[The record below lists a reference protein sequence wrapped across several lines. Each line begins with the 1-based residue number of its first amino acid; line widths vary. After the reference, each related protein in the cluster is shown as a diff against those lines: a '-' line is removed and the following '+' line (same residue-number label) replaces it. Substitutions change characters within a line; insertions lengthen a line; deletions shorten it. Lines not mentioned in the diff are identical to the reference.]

1 MEPDRFI
8 DILIEEYKIVQDQR
22 NSNRP
27 IVVTILGFTLATFV
41 SYGAISFPNS
51 SGFSWYMAVAPLG
64 LFLPASV
71 ALWNAQ
77 QEIFLSFYIN
87 AIEGK
92 IRAELLKRMG
102 IPSDIEL
109 DSVRGLT
116 LFSSAALLSENGSIR
131 RKKGYSAVMLF
142 CAAAVFSI
150 AAIVM
155 VWVGYSSISKDPGMR
170 WAKLPYCAIYSIAIY
185 LLVRYFYQVHID
197 SRRSFISLVEKC
209 QWRLPENACF
219 KTSGQTVYNRYF
231 VPRPGDVVK
240 CIWGLY
246 GIVYYGVVYQ
256 FSLSVS
262 VQSAVLY
269 VVIFELGFYQTRYL
283 VNDLIGIQEDLRHPA
298 SRMRCRVPRNVDYVT
313 SLIKEVILRGI
324 IIVLIMAYIAW
335 DFPLLALHFS
345 FSLAILILLTF
356 GYEVIKHRESV
367 SPSRFSTTIMFPY
380 VGCGYVLRFFAGAGI
395 LVAIGGGLSVK
406 HVLANVMSV
415 LFNLTMLWNTHT
427 VEVVGLSAMIVG
439 LTMFSVSLGWLVEA
453 ASWVTYDL
461 TEKQLIVAVPSPSKN
476 HIRMVICRYLNHI
489 GVDRIKIEEVKGDIY
504 AVGDSLRSLSAFV
517 HHRKLATGCKPKFN
531 ADSWKCPWVW
541 GELVALAGVLLY
553 MIARFSSVRT
563 MWRFEVFCVFVVVVV
578 AALAFMST
586 CEMLNS
592 RISVILCGLL
602 ALCVLCGIFYF
613 QAGVTFFVVSI
624 YVFGLIVGMIIP
636 TMKYENMVKGL
647 GGFVSGLSSWFNDKS
662 RSLAVKLVGRTS
674 CRISMSH
681 NLIL

>member
-92 IRAELLKRMG
+92 IRAELLNYVG
-102 IPSDIEL
+102 SPSDIKL
-109 DSVRGLT
+109 SSVRGLT
-116 LFSSAALLSENGSIR
+116 LFSSAALLSESGSSR
-131 RKKGYSAVMLF
+131 RKTGYGAVTLF
-142 CAAAVFSI
+142 CAAAVFSV

-155 VWVGYSSISKDPGMR
+155 VWAGYSSVSEDSGMR
-170 WAKLPYCAIYSIAIY
+170 WARLPYCITYSVAIY
-185 LLVRYFYQVHID
+185 LLARYFYQVHID
-197 SRRSFISLVEKC
+197 SRRSFISLVEKY
-209 QWRLPENACF
+209 QWRLPENVCF

-231 VPRPGDVVK
+231 VPRPGDIVK

-246 GIVYYGVVYQ
+246 GIVYYSGVYQ
-256 FSLSVS
+256 FSLSAS

-269 VVIFELGFYQTRYL
+269 VVIFELVFYQTRYL
-283 VNDLIGIQEDLRHPA
+283 VNDLFGIQEDLRHPA
-298 SRMRCRVPRNVDYVT
+298 TRMRCRVPRNVEYVAA
-313 SLIKEVILRGI
+313 LIKEVVLRGA

-335 DFPLLALHFS
+335 DFPLLAFHLS
-345 FSLAILILLTF
+345 VSLVILVLLTV
-356 GYEVIKHRESV
+356 GYESIKHRESV
-367 SPSRFSTTIMFPY
+367 SSSNFVATIMFPY
-380 VGCGYVLRFFAGAGI
+380 VGFGYVLRFFAGAGI
-395 LVAIGGGLSVK
+395 LVAIGGELSVK

-415 LFNLTMLWNTHT
+415 LFNPAMLWNART
-427 VEVVGLSAMIVG
+427 VEVLGLSAMIVG
-439 LTMFSVSLGWLVEA
+439 LTMFSVSLGWLVESV
-453 ASWVTYDL
+453 SWVTYDL
-461 TEKQLIVAVPSPSKN
+461 KEKQLIVAVPSPSKN
-476 HIRMVICRYLNHI
+476 HIRMTICRYLNHI
-489 GVDRIKIEEVKGDIY
+489 GVDRFKVEGVKGGIY
-504 AVGDSLRSLSAFV
+504 AVCDSLRSLSAFV
-517 HHRKLATGCKPKFN
+517 RHRKLATGCKPKFN
-531 ADSWKCPWVW
+531 ADSWKCPWAW
-541 GELVALAGVLLY
+541 GNLVALAGVLLY
-553 MIARFSSVRT
+553 MVARFISVRT

-586 CEMLNS
+586 CEILSS
-592 RISVILCGLL
+592 RMSVILCGLL
-602 ALCVLCGIFYF
+602 ALCVLCGLFYF
-613 QAGVTFFVVSI
+613 QADVTFFVVLI

-647 GGFVSGLSSWFNDKS
+647 RGFVSGLSSRFNDKS

-674 CRISMSH
+674 
-681 NLIL
+681 

>member
-1 MEPDRFI
+1 MAAESFI

-41 SYGAISFPNS
+41 SYGAISVPKS
-51 SGFSWYMAVAPLG
+51 GGFSWYMAVAPLG

-92 IRAELLKRMG
+92 IRAELPNHVNS
-102 IPSDIEL
+102 PSDIKL

-116 LFSSAALLSENGSIR
+116 LFSSAALLSESGSIR
-131 RKKGYSAVMLF
+131 RKKGCGAVMLF
-142 CAAAVFSI
+142 CAAVVFSV

-155 VWVGYSSISKDPGMR
+155 VWVGYSSVSKDPGMR
-170 WAKLPYCAIYSIAIY
+170 WAKLPYCITYSIAIY

-197 SRRSFISLVEKC
+197 SRRSFISLVERC
-209 QWRLPENACF
+209 QWRLPEKACF
-219 KTSGQTVYNRYF
+219 RTSRHSEYNRYF

-246 GIVYYGVVYQ
+246 GIVYYSAIYQ
-256 FSLSVS
+256 FSLPVS

-269 VVIFELGFYQTRYL
+269 VAIFELVFYQTRYL
-283 VNDLIGIQEDLRHPA
+283 VNDLVGIQEDLRHPA
-298 SRMRCRVPRNVDYVT
+298 TRMRCRVPRNVDYVT
-313 SLIKEVILRGI
+313 ALIKEVILRGAI
-324 IIVLIMAYIAW
+324 ILLIIVYIAW
-335 DFPLLALHFS
+335 DFPLLALHLS

-356 GYEVIKHRESV
+356 GYEVIKYREYV
-367 SPSRFSTTIMFPY
+367 SSSRFSATIMFPY
-380 VGCGYVLRFFAGAGI
+380 VGCGYVLRFFVGAGI

-406 HVLANVMSV
+406 HVITNVMSV
-415 LFNLTMLWNTHT
+415 LFNLTMLCNMHT

-453 ASWVTYDL
+453 VSWVTYDL
-461 TEKQLIVAVPSPSKN
+461 TEKQLVVAVPSPSKN
-476 HIRMVICRYLNHI
+476 HIRMTICRYLNHI
-489 GVDRIKIEEVKGDIY
+489 GVDRFKVEGVKGDVN

-517 HHRKLATGCKPKFN
+517 RHRKLATGCKPKFN
-531 ADSWKCPWVW
+531 ADNWKCPWVW
-541 GELVALAGVLLY
+541 GDLVALAGVLLY
-553 MIARFSSVRT
+553 MMARFSSVIT
-563 MWRFEVFCVFVVVVV
+563 MWRFEVFCVFVVIVV

-586 CEMLNS
+586 CEMLSS
-592 RISVILCGLL
+592 RMSVILCGLL
-602 ALCVLCGIFYF
+602 ALCVLCGLFCF

-624 YVFGLIVGMIIP
+624 YDFGFIVGMIIP

-647 GGFVSGLSSWFNDKS
+647 RGLVSGLYSWFNDKS

-674 CRISMSH
+674 
-681 NLIL
+681 

>member
-92 IRAELLKRMG
+92 IRAELLNYVG
-102 IPSDIEL
+102 SPSDIKL
-109 DSVRGLT
+109 SSVRGLT
-116 LFSSAALLSENGSIR
+116 LFSSAALLSESGSSR
-131 RKKGYSAVMLF
+131 RKTGYGAVTLF
-142 CAAAVFSI
+142 CAAAVFSV

-155 VWVGYSSISKDPGMR
+155 VWAGYSSVSEDSGMR
-170 WAKLPYCAIYSIAIY
+170 WARLPYCITYSVAIY
-185 LLVRYFYQVHID
+185 LLARYFYQVHID
-197 SRRSFISLVEKC
+197 SRRSFISLVEKY
-209 QWRLPENACF
+209 QWRLPENVCF

-231 VPRPGDVVK
+231 VPRPGDIVK

-246 GIVYYGVVYQ
+246 GIVYYSGIYQ
-256 FSLSVS
+256 FSLSAS

-269 VVIFELGFYQTRYL
+269 VVIFELVFYQTRYL
-283 VNDLIGIQEDLRHPA
+283 VNDLFGIQEDLRHPA
-298 SRMRCRVPRNVDYVT
+298 TRMRCRVPRNVEYVAA
-313 SLIKEVILRGI
+313 LIKEVVLRGA

-335 DFPLLALHFS
+335 DFPLLAFHLS
-345 FSLAILILLTF
+345 VSLVILVLLTV
-356 GYEVIKHRESV
+356 GYESIKHRESV
-367 SPSRFSTTIMFPY
+367 SSSNFVATIMFPY
-380 VGCGYVLRFFAGAGI
+380 VGFGYVLRFFAGAGI
-395 LVAIGGGLSVK
+395 LVAIGGELSVK

-415 LFNLTMLWNTHT
+415 LFNPAMLWNART
-427 VEVVGLSAMIVG
+427 VEVLGLSAMIVG
-439 LTMFSVSLGWLVEA
+439 LTMFSVSLGWLVESV
-453 ASWVTYDL
+453 SWVTYDL
-461 TEKQLIVAVPSPSKN
+461 KEKQLIVAVPSPSKN
-476 HIRMVICRYLNHI
+476 HIRMTICRYLNHI
-489 GVDRIKIEEVKGDIY
+489 GVDRFKVEGVKGGIY
-504 AVGDSLRSLSAFV
+504 AVCDSLRSLSAFV
-517 HHRKLATGCKPKFN
+517 RHRKLATGCKPKFN
-531 ADSWKCPWVW
+531 ADSWKCPWAW
-541 GELVALAGVLLY
+541 GNLVALAGVLLY
-553 MIARFSSVRT
+553 MVARFISVRT

-586 CEMLNS
+586 CEILSS
-592 RISVILCGLL
+592 RMSVILCGLL
-602 ALCVLCGIFYF
+602 ALCVLCGLFYF
-613 QAGVTFFVVSI
+613 RADVTFFVVLI

-647 GGFVSGLSSWFNDKS
+647 RGFVSGLSSRFNDKS

-674 CRISMSH
+674 
-681 NLIL
+681 